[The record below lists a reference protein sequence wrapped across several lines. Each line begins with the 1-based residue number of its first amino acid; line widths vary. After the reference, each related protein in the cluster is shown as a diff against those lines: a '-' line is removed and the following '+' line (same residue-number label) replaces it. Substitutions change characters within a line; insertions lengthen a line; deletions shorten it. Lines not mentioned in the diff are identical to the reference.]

1 MIPQTNFDPPFNVTR
16 ASHIVLTTRDLA
28 ASKAF
33 YTEVIGLVV
42 TAEEAGVAYLRGVE
56 EGAHHS
62 LVLREAGSE
71 PVCERIG
78 LRVLQD
84 RDIDRAKAY
93 FDAKD
98 IPARFVDVPFQGKT
112 LHVSDP
118 EGVPLEFCARMP
130 RQTRLHDQFQLHKG
144 AGALRLDHFQILV
157 PDVAAASRLYT
168 DLGFRISDYFV
179 DRPGDERP
187 LGIFLY
193 RKSNPHDV
201 VFLTRPG
208 PVMHHFG
215 YIVSDVQAMFRA
227 LDTAHNVGFSRCLER
242 GPGRHGQGHVLY
254 TYLRDPDGHRVEILP
269 AAIQMGDIEDEPVRW
284 HRENRH
290 AWELPPPRS
299 WLYEATRFKGVPVR
313 EGAMGH
319 GLKSLEDFLLGQA
332 PRGFSVETRP
342 SSTGEG

>member
-1 MIPQTNFDPPFNVTR
+1 MIPDTNFDPPFHVTR

-28 ASKAF
+28 TSTAF
-33 YTEVIGLVV
+33 YTGVIGLVV
-42 TAEEAGVAYLRGVE
+42 TAEADGVAYLRGVE
-56 EGAHHS
+56 ESAHHS
-62 LVLREAGSE
+62 LVLRGADGE

-84 RDIDRAKAY
+84 RDLDRAKDH
-93 FDAKD
+93 FDAKGV
-98 IPARFVDVPFQGKT
+98 PAAFVEVPFQGRT

-130 RQTRLHDQFQLHKG
+130 AQPRLHDQFQLHKG
-144 AGALRLDHFQILV
+144 AAALRLDHFQLLV
-157 PDVAAASRLYT
+157 PDVVAASGFYA
-168 DLGFRISDYFV
+168 DLGFRVSDYFV
-179 DRPGDERP
+179 DRPEDERP

-193 RKSNPHDV
+193 RKNNPHDL

-215 YIVSDVQAMFRA
+215 YVVSEVGAMFRA
-227 LDTAHNVGFSRCLER
+227 LDTAHNLGFGGSLER

-254 TYLRDPDGHRVEILP
+254 TYLRDPDGHRVEIHP

-284 HRENRH
+284 HRGNRH
-290 AWELPPPRS
+290 AWELPAPRS
-299 WLYEATRFKGVPVR
+299 WLYEASRFKDVPVR

-319 GLKSLEDFLLGQA
+319 GLSSLEGFLDGRA
-332 PRGFSVETRP
+332 PRGYSVERKP
-342 SSTGEG
+342 G

>member
-16 ASHIVLTTRDLA
+16 ASHIVLTTRDMA

-33 YTEVIGLVV
+33 YTGVVGLVV
-42 TAEEAGVAYLRGVE
+42 TAEADGVAYLRGVE
-56 EGAHHS
+56 ESAHHS
-62 LVLREAGSE
+62 LVLRQAQDE

-84 RDIDRAKAY
+84 RDLDRAKAY
-93 FDAKD
+93 FDARG
-98 IPARFVDVPFQGKT
+98 IPARFVAVPFQDRT

-130 RQTRLHDQFQLHKG
+130 PQPRLHDQFQLHKG
-144 AGALRLDHFQILV
+144 AAALRLDHFQLLV
-157 PDVAAASRLYT
+157 PDVGAASRFYT

-179 DRPGDERP
+179 DRPEDERP

-215 YIVSDVQAMFRA
+215 YIVADLQAMFRA
-227 LDTAHNVGFSRCLER
+227 LDTAHNIGFSRCLER

-284 HRENRH
+284 HRGNRH

-299 WLYEATRFKGVPVR
+299 WLYEATRFKDVAVR

-319 GLKSLEDFLLGQA
+319 GLKSLEDFLESQ
-332 PRGFSVETRP
+332 PRRGFSVETTP
-342 SSTGEG
+342 APAGKG

>member
-1 MIPQTNFDPPFNVTR
+1 MIPQTNFDPLFNVTR

-28 ASKAF
+28 ASVAF
-33 YTEVIGLVV
+33 YTGVIGLVV
-42 TAEEAGVAYLRGVE
+42 TAEEGGVAYLRGVE
-56 EGAHHS
+56 ESAHHS
-62 LVLREAGSE
+62 LVLREAGSD
-71 PVCERIG
+71 PACERIG

-84 RDIDRAKAY
+84 RDLDRAKAY
-93 FDAKD
+93 FDAQG
-98 IPARFVDVPFQGKT
+98 IPARFVDVPFQDRT

-130 RQTRLHDQFQLHKG
+130 PQPRLHDQFQLHKG
-144 AGALRLDHFQILV
+144 AAALRMDHFQLLV
-157 PDVAAASRLYT
+157 PDVVAASRFYT

-179 DRPGDERP
+179 DRPEDERP

-215 YIVSDVQAMFRA
+215 YIVADVQAMFRA
-227 LDTAHNVGFSRCLER
+227 LDTAHNIGFSRCLER

-284 HRENRH
+284 HRGNRH
-290 AWELPPPRS
+290 AWELPPPKS
-299 WLYEATRFKGVPVR
+299 WLYEATRFKDVAVR

-319 GLKSLEDFLLGQA
+319 GLKSLEDFLDAQ
-332 PRGFSVETRP
+332 PRRGFSVETPPRP
-342 SSTGEG
+342 VSGG